1 MLHKVVAA
9 FSCFLFFKD
18 SILYGI
24 KFVITKHH
32 HNNENPN
39 KREIKIYLDLDFKF
53 WLFFKIDFWPFQEQ
67 KKDIYLIH

>member
-9 FSCFLFFKD
+9 FLCFVRSVF
-18 SILYGI
+18 
-24 KFVITKHH
+24 TN
-32 HNNENPN
+32 HNTENPN